1 MPNDKPSEKPKP
13 MPKFDVDSDLVRK
26 LAGLLQE
33 TGLGEIEYGEGEKSI
48 RVSRGGPVGAHAV
61 VAAAPVPVATASAAT
76 AAPAAGKAVEGAVTS
91 PMVGTVYLASAPGAK
106 AFASIGAK
114 VKAGDTLAIIEAMKV
129 MNPIKATKGGTVTQ
143 ILVEDGQPVEFGQ
156 PLVVIE

>member
-48 RVSRGGPVGAHAV
+48 RVARAGSAGHTV
-61 VAAAPVPVATASAAT
+61 VS
-76 AAPAAGKAVEGAVTS
+76 AAPAAAAAAPATGSVATAAKALEGAVTS

-106 AFASIGAK
+106 SFTTVGAK
-114 VKAGDTLAIIEAMKV
+114 VKVGDTLAIIEAMKV
-129 MNPIKATKGGTVTQ
+129 MNPIKSTKGGTVTQ

>member
-1 MPNDKPSEKPKP
+1 MPNDKPNEKPKP

-26 LAGLLQE
+26 LAGLLEE
-33 TGLGEIEYGEGEKSI
+33 TGLGEIEYEEGEKSI
-48 RVSRGGPVGAHAV
+48 RVARAGSGGPTVVTTAPAAV
-61 VAAAPVPVATASAAT
+61 PGAPVTGSVATAA
-76 AAPAAGKAVEGAVTS
+76 KALEGAVTS

-106 AFASIGAK
+106 SFTSVGSK
-114 VKAGDTLAIIEAMKV
+114 VKPGDTLAIIEAMKV
-129 MNPIKATKGGTVTQ
+129 MNPIKAGKGGTVTQ